1 MQATERAIRGAAL
14 QLMTERGYEATST
27 DDIARAAGVSRRTF
41 FNYFPTKEA
50 VLFLPVD
57 ILPGMIGATL
67 RARPLGED
75 PASSTVAAIAATFE
89 QFAQFIGADAAT
101 LVRGQMRLVLTEPTL
116 RRITFERRVILE
128 ETIWLVHQE
137 RGVSPEDLG
146 ARAAVAT
153 VVSMVFLGLTLWAS
167 SEVQEPLLAVVAR
180 CLLAAPHPS
189 RLAAGLTGG
198 PLLP

>member
-1 MQATERAIRGAAL
+1 MTRPWARRRLDSVHLSTPFPDELARRPRRSAAAAGAGRRAARMQATERAIRAAAL

-50 VLFLPVD
+50 VLFLPVE

-75 PASSTVAAIAATFE
+75 PASSTVAAVAATFE

-101 LVRGQMRLVLTEPTL
+101 MVRAQMRLV
-116 RRITFERRVILE
+116 
-128 ETIWLVHQE
+128 
-137 RGVSPEDLG
+137 
-146 ARAAVAT
+146 
-153 VVSMVFLGLTLWAS
+153 
-167 SEVQEPLLAVVAR
+167 
-180 CLLAAPHPS
+180 
-189 RLAAGLTGG
+189 
-198 PLLP
+198 

>member
-1 MQATERAIRGAAL
+1 MQATERAIRAAAL

-75 PASSTVAAIAATFE
+75 PAASTVAAIAATFE
-89 QFAQFIGADAAT
+89 RFAQFIGADAAT
-101 LVRGQMRLVLTEPTL
+101 LVRAQMRLVLTEPTL
-116 RRITFERRVILE
+116 RRITFERRLIVE
-128 ETIWLVHQE
+128 ETVWQVHQE

-153 VVSMVFLGLTLWAS
+153 VVSMVFLGLMLWAS